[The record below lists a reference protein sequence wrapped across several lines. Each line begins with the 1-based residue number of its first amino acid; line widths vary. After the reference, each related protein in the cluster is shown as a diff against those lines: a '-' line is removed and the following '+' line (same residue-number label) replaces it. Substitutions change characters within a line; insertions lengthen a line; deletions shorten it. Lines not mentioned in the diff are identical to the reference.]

1 MGRLAVTSRD
11 MRLPPRCKSE
21 IIPII
26 TSATKL
32 MYCLNSS
39 VTSQYLTWLQRKK
52 GAAGTCTGHDMS
64 FPCRCN
70 SVIIVIITNATKL
83 MSWPKFQ
90 RYISIFDLVTEEKR
104 RSGYLGHVAWKSR
117 NMSFQPGCRSEIIA
131 MITSAT
137 QPMSFP
143 NSGIKSEYLTYLQMK
158 KDASGTWAV

>member
-1 MGRLAVTSRD
+1 MHETNVLA
-11 MRLPPRCKSE
+11 
-21 IIPII
+21 
-26 TSATKL
+26 
-32 MYCLNSS
+32 
-39 VTSQYLTWLQRKK
+39 
-52 GAAGTCTGHDMS
+52 
-64 FPCRCN
+64 
-70 SVIIVIITNATKL
+70 
-83 MSWPKFQ
+83 KFQ
-90 RYISIFDLVTEEKR
+90 HYISIFDLVTEEKR

>member
-1 MGRLAVTSRD
+1 

-39 VTSQYLTWLQRKK
+39 ATSQYLTWLQRKK
-52 GAAGTCTGHDMS
+52 RRCGYLYRSDMS

-70 SVIIVIITNATKL
+70 SVIIVIITNATKTNVL
-83 MSWPKFQ
+83 AKFQ

-158 KDASGTWAV
+158 RDASGTWAI